1 MPNQNNHNG
10 GRDSFADSSDHRFDP
25 SRVGIPPETPPDM
38 ILPFQNDSVN
48 QEAETYY
55 GFVFNPS
62 RVSSTAPEESEDAS
76 KGKGETDSQTQGE
89 VYRTGSITVGGDVK
103 LHCITIIGQVEGHF
117 LLPSTNKT
125 TKYEHIIPLLVA
137 VEEDPA
143 ISGLLVL
150 LNTVGGD
157 VEAGLA
163 IAELISGMKKPKVS
177 LVLGG
182 GHSIGVP
189 LAVAADCSF
198 IVPSATMTIHPVR
211 MNGPLL
217 STPQT
222 MAYFEKMQERIT
234 RFVCANSKMKPE
246 RFNALLMNTGQ
257 LVSDIGSILD
267 GEAAVREGL
276 IDRLGGLREAL
287 AELRRL
293 AEKYRE
299 QQN

>member
-1 MPNQNNHNG
+1 MSYRKQNGKNLFYDESY
-10 GRDSFADSSDHRFDP
+10 RQRDP
-25 SRVGIPPETPPDM
+25 SRVGIPPELERGVIDPQSGES
-38 ILPFQNDSVN
+38 LPQAI
-48 QEAETYY
+48 EAYY
-55 GFVFNPS
+55 GFVSNPS
-62 RVSSTAPEESEDAS
+62 RVSCTADGSEGEAAPPDARDA
-76 KGKGETDSQTQGE
+76 GRE
-89 VYRTGSITVGGDVK
+89 VFRTGSITVGGEPK

-137 VEEDPA
+137 VEEDPDIA
-143 ISGLLVL
+143 GLLVV

-217 STPQT
+217 SAPQT
-222 MAYFEKMQERIT
+222 MAYFERMQDRIT
-234 RFVCANSKMKPE
+234 RFVCANSRMKPE
-246 RFNALLMNTGQ
+246 RFNALLMDTGQ

-276 IDRLGGLREAL
+276 IDRLGGLQEAI

-293 AEKYRE
+293 AQLYQTNRV
-299 QQN
+299 